1 MGNIHEILDRSEM
14 MIHKGIEELNQ
25 QGELNASSLEM
36 LGEALDAL
44 KDIEEIRGMSGGG
57 SFERYNDGGYGR
69 RRRDS
74 MGRFTDD
81 GYGEYERGYERG
93 YRDGGYG
100 ERGYGQRGRSERG
113 YGERGYGEGGYSEGG
128 YERGRYGDEKREER
142 ERIEKKMRNAQS
154 EQEREM
160 YRRMLADM

>member
-1 MGNIHEILDRSEM
+1 MGNIHEILERSEM

-57 SFERYNDGGYGR
+57 SYERYYDGGYSR
-69 RRRDS
+69 RRRDGA
-74 MGRFTDD
+74 GRFTDD
-81 GYGEYERGYERG
+81 GYGRRYNDGGYGDGYSG
-93 YRDGGYG
+93 YRDGGY
-100 ERGYGQRGRSERG
+100 R
-113 YGERGYGEGGYSEGG
+113 EGG
-128 YERGRYGDEKREER
+128 YERSRYWDEKRE
-142 ERIEKKMRNAQS
+142 IEKKMRSAQN
-154 EQEREM
+154 EQDREM

>member
-1 MGNIHEILDRSEM
+1 MGNIHEILERSEM

-57 SFERYNDGGYGR
+57 SYERYYDGGYGR

-74 MGRFTDD
+74 MGRFMDD
-81 GYGEYERGYERG
+81 GYGRRYYDGYGDGYSTHRDGG
-93 YRDGGYG
+93 YRDGGY
-100 ERGYGQRGRSERG
+100 SD
-113 YGERGYGEGGYSEGG
+113 GG
-128 YERGRYGDEKREER
+128 YERSRYGDEKREER
-142 ERIEKKMRNAQS
+142 ERLEKKMRNAQS